1 LSYKFSNFAA
11 ISKIYSGMG
20 FRPEWLKQKEHNYFI
35 PFVIVVTAVVALWL
49 LFFAHNSVLS
59 WIKAGAEVKSQE
71 KEMATLQLDIDAMDA
86 RIDAL
91 TNNRD
96 SVEAFARER
105 YHFAAPG
112 DDVYIAE

>member
-1 LSYKFSNFAA
+1 MSYKFSNFAA
-11 ISKIYSGMG
+11 ISKMYAGMG
-20 FRPEWLKQKEHNYFI
+20 LKLDWLKEKEHNYFI
-35 PFVIVVTAVVALWL
+35 PFVIVVTALVALWL

-59 WIKAGAEVKSQE
+59 WIKAGAEVKNQE
-71 KEMATLQLDIDAMDA
+71 KEIATLNQEINSMDQH
-86 RIDAL
+86 IKAL
-91 TNNRD
+91 TTNRD

>member
-1 LSYKFSNFAA
+1 
-11 ISKIYSGMG
+11 MG
-20 FRPEWLKQKEHNYFI
+20 LKLDWLKQKEHNYFI

-59 WIKAGAEVKSQE
+59 WIKAGVEEKNQQ
-71 KEMATLQLDIDAMDA
+71 KEMARLKSEIDAMDA

-91 TNNRD
+91 TTNKD